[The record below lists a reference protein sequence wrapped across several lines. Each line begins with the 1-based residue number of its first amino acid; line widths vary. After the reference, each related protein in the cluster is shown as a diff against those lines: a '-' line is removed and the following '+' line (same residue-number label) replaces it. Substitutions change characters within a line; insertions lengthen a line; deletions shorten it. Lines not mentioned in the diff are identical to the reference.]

1 MANHHHPYK
10 NHHNFGTKSPIFGH
24 IPCLGVAKTLDL
36 SVVTF
41 IMDALADRDGFT
53 NSQFE
58 RCKKSFEHFDVNGD
72 VDSWGW
78 LSIGKVRRNKGT
90 NVVETTL
97 NYPFGNSLYHPF
109 IVILGIVYYCFS
121 HITAY
126 ESGMCTDMMCGCF
139 TLYLNTFEH

>member
-1 MANHHHPYK
+1 MTNYHVPSPLDDNTMISPCLALALFGKRGYPLIPLANHHHPYK

-41 IMDALADRDGFT
+41 IMDALADREGFT

-72 VDSWGW
+72 VDSWGC

-90 NVVETTL
+90 NVVELMWL
-97 NYPFGNSLYHPF
+97 NHPLLF
-109 IVILGIVYYCFS
+109 LPHYC
-121 HITAY
+121 
-126 ESGMCTDMMCGCF
+126 
-139 TLYLNTFEH
+139 L